1 MKVKIELEKTVQVR
15 QYEPLRVCISAE
27 DDVPD
32 SSHIPTLYRE
42 ISGKLYKILM
52 REYEKYDEL
61 SSQAPEANS
70 AKKATPIPKLK
81 KKTTAKVVK
90 AEY

>member
-32 SSHIPTLYRE
+32 SSHIPTRSFHSIIHSEGDQSAFFKHSSPSHRSY
-42 ISGKLYKILM
+42 
-52 REYEKYDEL
+52 L
-61 SSQAPEANS
+61 SHRSPSFSPVCSQTRHTLS
-70 AKKATPIPKLK
+70 RKMD
-81 KKTTAKVVK
+81 
-90 AEY
+90 

>member
-32 SSHIPTLYRE
+32 GEPCRV
-42 ISGKLYKILM
+42 
-52 REYEKYDEL
+52 
-61 SSQAPEANS
+61 PE
-70 AKKATPIPKLK
+70 
-81 KKTTAKVVK
+81 
-90 AEY
+90 